1 MRDIAL
7 SLHSGTKGYSI
18 MGSMFE
24 NEKQS
29 AKQTKRCLRSKGD
42 RLGWKSRS
50 EVENKPLREIIG
62 RAEVVSVSYCF
73 MSCSYK
79 LIP

>member
-7 SLHSGTKGYSI
+7 SLHTETKGYSI

-24 NEKQS
+24 NEKQP
-29 AKQTKRCLRSKGD
+29 AKQPKRCLRSKGD

-50 EVENKPLREIIG
+50 EVEHKPLREVVG
-62 RAEVVSVSYCF
+62 RAEVVSASCCF
-73 MSCSYK
+73 MSCTFK

>member
-1 MRDIAL
+1 
-7 SLHSGTKGYSI
+7 

-24 NEKQS
+24 NEKQP

-73 MSCSYK
+73 MSCTFK

>member
-1 MRDIAL
+1 MR
-7 SLHSGTKGYSI
+7 
-18 MGSMFE
+18 SMFE
-24 NEKQS
+24 NEKQP
-29 AKQTKRCLRSKGD
+29 AKQSNRCLRSKGD
-42 RLGWKSRS
+42 RLGWKSRR

-73 MSCSYK
+73 MSCTFK